1 MGRFGADADQV
12 AQLAAVSGRGAECL
26 RQSASTVDT
35 ATRVAMWRGVDAG
48 RFPFTWLRYGRAND
62 PLDGWGV

>member
-12 AQLAAVSGRGAECL
+12 AQLAAVSGRGACL

-48 RFPFTWLRYGRAND
+48 RFPSTWLRYGRATTRHDN
-62 PLDGWGV
+62 PLSG